1 MDQWTG
7 RPSNETHLDSSKNN
21 FKKERLLKDFCV
33 NIKQGNIHIM
43 GVLEGEGEK
52 GAKKL
57 TWRNNDENFLSV
69 GKETAIQ
76 VLESSK

>member
-52 GAKKL
+52 GAKNLLEEIMMKTSL
-57 TWRNNDENFLSV
+57 
-69 GKETAIQ
+69 
-76 VLESSK
+76 VLERKQLSRS